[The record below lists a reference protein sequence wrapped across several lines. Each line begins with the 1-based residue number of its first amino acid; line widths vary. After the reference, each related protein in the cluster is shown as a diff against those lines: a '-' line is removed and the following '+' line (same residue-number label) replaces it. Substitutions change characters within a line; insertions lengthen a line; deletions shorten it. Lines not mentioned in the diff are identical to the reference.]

1 LPADERTVDV
11 TSTPGA
17 TTALDAPP
25 GQAQIMVLRDALA
38 LERTQGAA
46 LMQTMPA
53 APPPSLEQGKGA
65 TFDAYA

>member
-1 LPADERTVDV
+1 VDV

-17 TTALDAPP
+17 STAIDAPP
-25 GQAQIMVLRDALA
+25 GQAQVMMLRDALQ
-38 LERTQGAA
+38 LERSQGAA
-46 LMQTMPA
+46 LLQAMPQ